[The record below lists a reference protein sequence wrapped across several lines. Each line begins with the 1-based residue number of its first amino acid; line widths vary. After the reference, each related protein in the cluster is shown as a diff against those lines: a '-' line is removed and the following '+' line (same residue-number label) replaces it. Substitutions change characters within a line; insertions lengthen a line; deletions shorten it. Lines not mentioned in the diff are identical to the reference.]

1 MKNKNVKVKNSHML
15 NEKTKKYSRLST
27 FAYITLIV
35 IAALV
40 VVFVI
45 SINIDAAEKKEG
57 IESFPNSYK
66 PYLLELQKK
75 YPNWHFVAL
84 YTNLD
89 WKYVIDNE
97 NVFGKNLV
105 PKSYSDR
112 WKNTKPGEYNVE
124 VDSGWVDAS
133 RMAVEYAMDP
143 RNFLNN
149 VRIFQF
155 EGLSYDEKTNNKE
168 GVEKILYGTEFYDRT
183 VQYVTSSGSTVTMNS
198 KYSDLILQAGKTST
212 VSPYHLAS
220 RIKQEVGPFLSHA
233 SISGTVKG
241 YEGLYNFYN
250 IGATS
255 SSEPMGAIKNGL
267 QYAKDGKGASEQ
279 TKTKYLIP
287 WNTKERAITGG
298 GIFIGSSY
306 INIGQDTIYLQ
317 KFHVTSST
325 GGELFWHQ
333 YMTNV
338 LAPYSESKLIYNG
351 YANMNMLNNSMTF
364 VIPVYNNMPETPVEN
379 PNILES
385 DFTSDNT
392 KVYADVQT
400 TLNIREG
407 PSSSYEILTSVDRNV
422 EMTRIA
428 KGKQSGELWDKVKL
442 PNGIIGYAFQSYLK
456 EVPEKQ
462 IEKINLTIDKTTIN
476 KGETI
481 KLNVEILPEEAK
493 DHEVIYSSSDSNVAQ
508 VDGSG
513 NITGLKSGKATITVK
528 AKENNVSGSVDI
540 LVYTPVSDII
550 LPEDG
555 IYLQKGEEITINP
568 IVLPTDASNKN
579 LSFKSLNTNI
589 ATVTNN
595 GLITAI
601 SEGETNIEV
610 KTDDGGIT
618 KQVKI
623 TVLGQLEDTDIE
635 FSEGLRIDNNI
646 ISGWNIKELKV
657 SDVIS
662 KINTKFDIEIYNSS
676 GKKLEENEMIGTG
689 SKIRLLED
697 GKVKMEYKVV
707 IYGDV
712 NEDGKINS
720 VDLLVLQRHIL
731 EIEKLQGVFL
741 IAGNINKN
749 GKNPSSVDSL
759 IIQRHI
765 LELKFIEQ

>member
-1 MKNKNVKVKNSHML
+1 MKNIKIKNQHILFENKNNH
-15 NEKTKKYSRLST
+15 KKIST
-27 FAYITLIV
+27 FAYITLII
-35 IAALV
+35 IATLV
-40 VVFVI
+40 VIFVI
-45 SINIDAAEKKEG
+45 STYIDAAEKKEG
-57 IESFPNSYK
+57 IENFPDSYK
-66 PYLLELQKK
+66 PYLLELKKK

-97 NVFGKNLV
+97 NIFGKNLV

-112 WKNTKPGEYNVE
+112 WKNTKPGQHNVE
-124 VDSGWVDAS
+124 VDSGWVDSS
-133 RMAVEYAMDP
+133 RRAVEYAMDP

-168 GVEKILYGTEFYDRT
+168 GIEKILYGTEFYDKI
-183 VQYVTSSGSTVTMNS
+183 VQYVTSSGNTVTMNS
-198 KYSDLILQAGKTST
+198 KYSDLILKAGKTSA
-212 VSPYHLAS
+212 VSSYHLAS

-233 SISGTVKG
+233 SISGTVSG
-241 YEGLYNFYN
+241 YKGLYNFYN

-287 WNTKERAITGG
+287 WNNKEKAITGG

-317 KFHVTSST
+317 KFHVTSNN

-364 VIPVYNNMPETPVEN
+364 IIPVYNNMPETPVEN

-385 DFTSDNT
+385 DFVDDNT

-407 PSSSYEILTSVDRNV
+407 PSSSYEILTSVDRNIQ
-422 EMTRIA
+422 MTRIA
-428 KGKQSGELWDKVKL
+428 KGKQKGELWDKVKL
-442 PNGIIGYAFQSYLK
+442 PNGIVGYVFQSYLK

-462 IEKINLTIDKTTIN
+462 IEKINVKIDKTTIN

-481 KLNVEILPEEAK
+481 KLNVEILPEDAK
-493 DHEVIYSSSDSNVAQ
+493 NHEVIYSSNNNNIAQ

-513 NITGLKSGKATITVK
+513 NITGIKSGKATITVK
-528 AKENNVSGSVDI
+528 AKENNVSSSVNI
-540 LVYTPVSDII
+540 TVYTPVSDVI
-550 LPEDG
+550 LQEDE
-555 IYLQKGEEITINP
+555 IYLQKEEEITIKP
-568 IVLPTDASNKN
+568 IILPADASNKN
-579 LSFKSLNTNI
+579 ISFKSLDTNVV
-589 ATVTNN
+589 TVTNN
-595 GLITAI
+595 GLIKAI
-601 SEGETNIEV
+601 EEGTTTIEV
-610 KTDDGGIT
+610 KTEEGKIT

-623 TVLGQLEDTDIE
+623 IVLGQLEDADIK
-635 FSEGLRIDNNI
+635 FSEELKINNNI
-646 ISGWNIKELKV
+646 ISGWNTKKLSVSDIKE
-657 SDVIS
+657 
-662 KINTKFDIEIYNSS
+662 KITTKFDIEIYNSR
-676 GKKLEENEMIGTG
+676 GKKLEENETIGTG
-689 SKIRLLED
+689 SKIRFLEN
-697 GKVKMEYKVV
+697 GKVKMEYKIV
-707 IYGDV
+707 IYGDL
-712 NEDGKINS
+712 NGDGKINS
-720 VDLLVLQRHIL
+720 IDLLVLQRHIL
-731 EIEKLQGVFL
+731 EIEQLQGPFL
-741 IAGNINKN
+741 LAGNINKN
-749 GKNPSSVDSL
+749 GKNPSSIDSL
-759 IIQRHI
+759 LIQRHI
-765 LELKFIEQ
+765 LELKLIEQ

>member
-57 IESFPNSYK
+57 IESFPDSYK

-133 RMAVEYAMDP
+133 RMAVEYTMDP

-155 EGLSYDEKTNNKE
+155 ERLSYDEKTNNKE

-198 KYSDLILQAGKTST
+198 KYSDLILKAGKTSA

-385 DFTSDNT
+385 DFTNDNT

-407 PSSSYEILTSVDRNV
+407 PSSSYEVLTSVDRNV
-422 EMTRIA
+422 IMTRIA

-550 LPEDG
+550 LPEDE

-568 IVLPTDASNKN
+568 IILPTDASNKN
-579 LSFKSLNTNI
+579 LSFKSLNIDI
-589 ATVTNN
+589 ATITNN

-657 SDVIS
+657 SDVIG

-689 SKIRLLED
+689 SKIRLLEN

-712 NEDGKINS
+712 NGDGKINS
-720 VDLLVLQRHIL
+720 IDLLVLQRHIL

>member
-1 MKNKNVKVKNSHML
+1 MKNIKIKNQHILFENKNNH
-15 NEKTKKYSRLST
+15 KKIST
-27 FAYITLIV
+27 FAYITLII
-35 IAALV
+35 IATLV
-40 VVFVI
+40 VIFVI
-45 SINIDAAEKKEG
+45 STYIDAAEKKEG
-57 IESFPNSYK
+57 IENFPDSYK
-66 PYLLELQKK
+66 PYLLELKKK

-97 NVFGKNLV
+97 NIFGKNLV

-112 WKNTKPGEYNVE
+112 WKNTKPGQHNVE
-124 VDSGWVDAS
+124 VDSGWVDSS
-133 RMAVEYAMDP
+133 RRAVEYAMDP

-168 GVEKILYGTEFYDRT
+168 GIEKILYGTEFYDKI
-183 VQYVTSSGSTVTMNS
+183 VQYVTSSGNTVTMNS
-198 KYSDLILQAGKTST
+198 KYSDLILKAGKTSA
-212 VSPYHLAS
+212 VSSYHLAS

-233 SISGTVKG
+233 SISGTVSG
-241 YEGLYNFYN
+241 YKGLYNFYN

-287 WNTKERAITGG
+287 WNNKEKAITGG

-317 KFHVTSST
+317 KFHVTSNN

-364 VIPVYNNMPETPVEN
+364 IIPVYNNMPETPVEN

-385 DFTSDNT
+385 DFVDDNT

-407 PSSSYEILTSVDRNV
+407 PSSSYEVLTSVDRNIQ
-422 EMTRIA
+422 MTRIA
-428 KGKQSGELWDKVKL
+428 KGKQKGELWDKVKL
-442 PNGIIGYAFQSYLK
+442 PNGIVGYVFQSYLK

-462 IEKINLTIDKTTIN
+462 IEKINVKIDKTTIN

-493 DHEVIYSSSDSNVAQ
+493 NHEVIYSSNNNNVAQ

-513 NITGLKSGKATITVK
+513 NITGIKSGKATITVK
-528 AKENNVSGSVDI
+528 AKENNVSSSVNI
-540 LVYTPVSDII
+540 TVYTPVSDVI
-550 LPEDG
+550 LQEDE
-555 IYLQKGEEITINP
+555 IYLQKEEEITIKP
-568 IVLPTDASNKN
+568 IILPADASNKN
-579 LSFKSLNTNI
+579 ISFKSLDTNVV
-589 ATVTNN
+589 TVTNN
-595 GLITAI
+595 GLIKAI
-601 SEGETNIEV
+601 EEGTTTIEV
-610 KTDDGGIT
+610 KTEEGKIT

-623 TVLGQLEDTDIE
+623 IVLGQLEDADIK
-635 FSEGLRIDNNI
+635 FSEELKINNNI
-646 ISGWNIKELKV
+646 ISGWNTKKLSVSDIKE
-657 SDVIS
+657 
-662 KINTKFDIEIYNSS
+662 KITTKFDIEIYNSR
-676 GKKLEENEMIGTG
+676 GKKLEENETIGTG
-689 SKIRLLED
+689 SKIRFLEN
-697 GKVKMEYKVV
+697 GKVKMEYKIV
-707 IYGDV
+707 IYGDL
-712 NEDGKINS
+712 NGDGKINS
-720 VDLLVLQRHIL
+720 IDLLVLQRHIL
-731 EIEKLQGVFL
+731 EIEQLQGPFL
-741 IAGNINKN
+741 LAGNINKN
-749 GKNPSSVDSL
+749 GKNPSSIDSL
-759 IIQRHI
+759 LIQRHI
-765 LELKFIEQ
+765 LELKLIEQ

>member
-1 MKNKNVKVKNSHML
+1 MKNIKIKNQHILFENKNNH
-15 NEKTKKYSRLST
+15 KKIST
-27 FAYITLIV
+27 FVYITLII
-35 IAALV
+35 IATLV
-40 VVFVI
+40 VIFVI
-45 SINIDAAEKKEG
+45 STYIDAAEKKEG
-57 IESFPNSYK
+57 IENFPDSYK
-66 PYLLELQKK
+66 PYLLELKKK

-97 NVFGKNLV
+97 NIFGKNLV

-112 WKNTKPGEYNVE
+112 WKNTKPGQHNVE
-124 VDSGWVDAS
+124 VDSGWVDSS
-133 RMAVEYAMDP
+133 RRAVEYAMDP

-168 GVEKILYGTEFYDRT
+168 GIEKILYGTEFYDKI
-183 VQYVTSSGSTVTMNS
+183 VQYVTSSGNTVTMNS
-198 KYSDLILQAGKTST
+198 KYSDLILKAGKTSA

-233 SISGTVKG
+233 SISGTVSG
-241 YEGLYNFYN
+241 YKGLYNFYN

-287 WNTKERAITGG
+287 WNNKEKAITGG

-306 INIGQDTIYLQ
+306 INIGQDTVYLQ
-317 KFHVTSST
+317 KFHVTSNN

-364 VIPVYNNMPETPVEN
+364 IIPVYNNMPETPVEN

-385 DFTSDNT
+385 DFVDDNT

-407 PSSSYEILTSVDRNV
+407 PSSSYEVLTSVDRNIQ
-422 EMTRIA
+422 MTRIA
-428 KGKQSGELWDKVKL
+428 KGKQKGELWDKVKL
-442 PNGIIGYAFQSYLK
+442 PNGIVGYVFQSYLK

-462 IEKINLTIDKTTIN
+462 IEKINVKIDKTTIN

-493 DHEVIYSSSDSNVAQ
+493 NHEVIYSSNNNNVAQ

-513 NITGLKSGKATITVK
+513 NITGIKSGKATITVK
-528 AKENNVSGSVDI
+528 AKENNVSSSVNI
-540 LVYTPVSDII
+540 TVYTPVSDVI
-550 LPEDG
+550 LQEDE
-555 IYLQKGEEITINP
+555 IYLQKEEEITIKP
-568 IVLPTDASNKN
+568 IILPTDASNKN
-579 LSFKSLNTNI
+579 ISFKSLDINVV
-589 ATVTNN
+589 TVTSN
-595 GLITAI
+595 GLIKAI
-601 SEGETNIEV
+601 EEGTTTIEV
-610 KTDDGGIT
+610 KTEEGAIT

-623 TVLGQLEDTDIE
+623 TVLGQLEDADIE
-635 FSEGLRIDNNI
+635 FSEELKINNNI
-646 ISGWNIKELKV
+646 ISGWNTKKLSVSDIKE
-657 SDVIS
+657 
-662 KINTKFDIEIYNSS
+662 KITTKFDIEIYNSK
-676 GKKLEENEMIGTG
+676 GKKLEKNETIGTG
-689 SKIRLLED
+689 SKIRFLEN
-697 GKVKMEYKVV
+697 GKVKMEYKIV
-707 IYGDV
+707 IYGDL
-712 NEDGKINS
+712 NGDGKINS
-720 VDLLVLQRHIL
+720 IDLLVLQRHIL
-731 EIEKLQGVFL
+731 EIEQLQGPFL
-741 IAGNINKN
+741 LAGNINKN
-749 GKNPSSVDSL
+749 GKNPSSIDSL
-759 IIQRHI
+759 LIQRHI
-765 LELKFIEQ
+765 LELKLIEQ